1 MSQQPLPGLLQLS
14 MSCLLLCAGHTAHA
28 GRPLSTD
35 DAGVADAGTCQ
46 LESWIERQDRK
57 HMWVT
62 SPACGVVPGLEIG
75 AEYVRPEHR
84 DTVQAEAGLAL
95 KWVPESWQHAT
106 PWGDLGLGLKLAS
119 GHAKPTGQGWETTE
133 STVALLA
140 SLAASETV
148 SVHMNTGIT
157 RDRASQ
163 VNGTLLNL
171 AAVWTPS
178 PTWLL
183 FAETQVSTRT
193 EVFGKP
199 VTSAGVRYW
208 LMPDQ
213 LGLDLTS
220 SHQSGSDTRW
230 TFGVGWYGLFK

>member
-1 MSQQPLPGLLQLS
+1 MSQKPLPGLLQLS

-46 LESWIERQDRK
+46 LESWIERQDSE
-57 HMWVT
+57 HIWVT
-62 SPACGVVPGLEIG
+62 SPACGLLPGLELG
-75 AEYVRPEHR
+75 AEYVHPENREDIH
-84 DTVQAEAGLAL
+84 AEAGLAL
-95 KWVPESWQHAT
+95 KWVPESWQFNT
-106 PWGDLGLGLKLAS
+106 PWGDLGLGLKLSS
-119 GHAKPTGQGWETTE
+119 GHVKPRGDGWQTSE
-133 STVALLA
+133 STVAVLA
-140 SLAASETV
+140 SLAASDEV
-148 SVHMNTGIT
+148 SVHVNTGVT
-157 RDRASQ
+157 RDRASH
-163 VNGTLLNL
+163 VKGTLLNV

-178 PTWLL
+178 ASWLL
-183 FAETQVSTRT
+183 FAETQASSHTDI
-193 EVFGKP
+193 FGKP